1 MVSDDISQDKDLDQ
15 IDVLFE
21 ELLTR
26 SVKCQIIKANTRLEL
41 VANKILKKY
50 NRQINRKNLK
60 KTNGSAVK

>member
-41 VANKILKKY
+41 VANKI
-50 NRQINRKNLK
+50 
-60 KTNGSAVK
+60 